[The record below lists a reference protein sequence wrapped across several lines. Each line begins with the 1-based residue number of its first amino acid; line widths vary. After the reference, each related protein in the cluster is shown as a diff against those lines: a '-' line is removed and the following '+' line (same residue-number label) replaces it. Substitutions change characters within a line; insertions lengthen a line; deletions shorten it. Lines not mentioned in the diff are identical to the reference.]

1 MARAKK
7 TDAYKNVYENLSYE
21 EKLVLRTELEYAI
34 RADERDLAKKNQKE
48 DAKKV
53 RDKLKIHDKIKY
65 IFKKEEV
72 VGEIIAIT
80 VDKVQVIS
88 GDVKRSVSYN
98 KIIL

>member
-7 TDAYKNVYENLSYE
+7 TDAYKYVYENLSYE
-21 EKLVLRTELEYAI
+21 DKVILRTELEYAI
-34 RADERDLAKKNQKE
+34 KADERDFAKLNQKE
-48 DAKKV
+48 NARKV

-65 IFKKEEV
+65 LFKKEELL
-72 VGEIIAIT
+72 GEIIAIT

-88 GDVKRSVSYN
+88 GETKRSVSYN

>member
-7 TDAYKNVYENLSYE
+7 TDVYKNVYENLSYD

-34 RADERDLAKKNQKE
+34 KADEREISKKSQKE

-65 IFKKEEV
+65 MYKKEEV
-72 VGEIIAIT
+72 VGEIIAIA
-80 VDKVQVIS
+80 VDKVQVLS
-88 GDVKRSVSYN
+88 GENKRSVSYN
-98 KIIL
+98 KIVQ

>member
-34 RADERDLAKKNQKE
+34 KADERDLAKRNQKE
-48 DAKKV
+48 DSKKV
-53 RDKLKIHDKIKY
+53 RDKLKIHDKVKY
-65 IFKKEEV
+65 LFKKEET

-80 VDKVQVIS
+80 VDKVQVKTGEI
-88 GDVKRSVSYN
+88 KRSVPYH